1 MDRRL
6 TPARTTLA
14 LVGAA
19 TLVPMALAQ
28 EDPIRVLRIYDAR
41 DILRGENAGQ
51 MLHLA
56 ARVSGGSGMGEGSGV
71 SPFIEI
77 VPHID
82 RAEHKD
88 LLLEIGTATGMYI
101 SRVRDGIYVASGT
114 PDAHQQLESALGA
127 YRVAG
132 GPRYIVNVE
141 AVQMVSDSL
150 PTPGR
155 PAPDTTGVRLL
166 RSSQTVTAQTESVVQ
181 ATTSEQYVS
190 GWVPI
195 VGTQAV
201 GYQAQFATAEDG
213 FVGTLL
219 VGSIDAPEGHVSIQL
234 AGWLL
239 DSQVQN
245 KAVTIAGDT
254 FSFGV
259 ITRQERGIQTSV
271 NAPIGA
277 RVVLAAV
284 NGFEPNTIIVVTGTA
299 VPVDQK

>member
-6 TPARTTLA
+6 TLARTALA

-19 TLVPMALAQ
+19 ALARTALAQ

-41 DILRGENAGQ
+41 DILRAENTGQ

-56 ARVSGGSGMGEGSGV
+56 ARVSGGTGMGEGSGV

-77 VPHID
+77 VPHIE
-82 RAEHKD
+82 RAQDKD
-88 LLLEIGTATGMYI
+88 LVLEIGTATGLYV
-101 SRVRDGIYVASGT
+101 SRIRDGIYVASGS
-114 PDAHQQLESALGA
+114 PEAHQQLENALGA
-127 YRVAG
+127 YRGVG
-132 GPRYIVNVE
+132 GARYIVNVE

-150 PTPGR
+150 PTPGG
-155 PAPDTTGVRLL
+155 PAPVTTEVRLM

-181 ATTSEQYVS
+181 STTSEQYVS
-190 GWVPI
+190 GWIPV

-219 VGSIDAPEGHVSIQL
+219 VGSVDAPEGHVSIQL

-239 DSQVQN
+239 DSEVQN
-245 KAVTIAGDT
+245 NAMTIAGDT

-259 ITRQERGIQTSV
+259 VRRQERGIQTSV
-271 NAPIGA
+271 NAPIGE

-284 NGFEPNTIIVVTGTA
+284 NGFEPNTIIVVTGIA
-299 VPVDQK
+299 VPVDRK